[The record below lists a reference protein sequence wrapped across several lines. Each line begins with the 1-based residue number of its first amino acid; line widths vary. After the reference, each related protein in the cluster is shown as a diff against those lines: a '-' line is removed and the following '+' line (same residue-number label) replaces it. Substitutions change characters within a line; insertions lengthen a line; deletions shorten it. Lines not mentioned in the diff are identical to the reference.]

1 MKKKYFEPSIKVIEV
16 ETSNLMQSSNGNS
29 LTEGEGE
36 MPEEAETKKLLEWI
50 NW

>member
-16 ETSNLMQSSNGNS
+16 ETSNLMQSSLQKGPD
-29 LTEGEGE
+29 EEE
-36 MPEEAETKKLLEWI
+36 QPDEAETKKLLEWI